1 MLSSIPDREL
11 MARLETLRR
20 HERDAALDLLHHLN
34 EVERRDLHLRLGYSS
49 LFTYCTGHLGYC
61 ESDAGSRVRAA
72 RCLHRFPR
80 VGPHLQSG
88 EINLMTLGLIANI
101 VTETTIDQ
109 WLERIRG
116 KTQREVEALTASVRP
131 PITLRDRARLV
142 HVPAPSKSPLPLVP
156 VVNTAEESPKTE
168 ETLFTSTQPLPPQA
182 IEAVP
187 PIMHPPAPLATQP
200 KVFIQFLV
208 EKSFMTKYRIAI
220 DVLSNRLPRLTF
232 EAVFTALLDDF
243 IRRNEPVTR
252 HERRE
257 LAAIR
262 ADERRA
268 RSPIPVG
275 TRDAVFARDLGRC
288 TFVGSDGK
296 RCNETLRL
304 HVDHINPVARGGSND
319 IGNLRLLCAQ
329 HNQLQAERL
338 LGRGVMNGFRKRNNV

>member
-1 MLSSIPDREL
+1 MS
-11 MARLETLRR
+11 
-20 HERDAALDLLHHLN
+20 
-34 EVERRDLHLRLGYSS
+34 
-49 LFTYCTGHLGYC
+49 
-61 ESDAGSRVRAA
+61 
-72 RCLHRFPR
+72 
-80 VGPHLQSG
+80 
-88 EINLMTLGLIANI
+88 
-101 VTETTIDQ
+101 
-109 WLERIRG
+109 
-116 KTQREVEALTASVRP
+116 
-131 PITLRDRARLV
+131 LRDRARLV

-156 VVNTAEESPKTE
+156 AVNTAEESPKTE
-168 ETLFTSTQPLPPQA
+168 ETLFTSTQPAPPQT

-187 PIMHPPAPLATQP
+187 SAPFATQP

-208 EKSFMTKYRIAI
+208 DKSFMTKYRTAI

-257 LAAIR
+257 LAAMR

-268 RSPIPVG
+268 RPAIPVG

-304 HVDHINPVARGGSND
+304 HVDHIKPVARGGTHD
-319 IGNLRLLCAQ
+319 IANLRLLCAR